1 MAKNPLDE
9 AQILFRRKAW
19 GKLIQLLEPLEA
31 VYRDNLRFLY
41 ILGTAYLHA
50 EDIGAAFSCYRRG
63 RQIDFRN
70 VPIMTGLSAVL
81 IRRGESDKAVQLY
94 IEILERDSR
103 NRLARRGLDYLRKN
117 EPDIDEI
124 NPRRNKRLKK
134 LVYPQPDWQPV
145 RLFSIIGLV
154 VVTFILLLYWPSLR
168 TLLTERSDTRPE
180 IDAIQ
185 LSELERSAP
194 VGAEGSFKLILT
206 GPQAISAFEQA
217 KNLFNEFRDEAALV
231 EINRLLF
238 SNASSALK
246 TKAEI
251 LRRHVRI
258 PSFLTLPDRFDYKAV
273 AEAPFLYN
281 EVAVAWKGLPANT
294 VYSETTLTFDL
305 LVGYHQG
312 RQLDGIVK
320 VQVPFEFSILEAQ
333 ALEILGRI
341 RYIPEQQPSFFLEA
355 VAIHTLPLN

>member
-1 MAKNPLDE
+1 VAKNPLDE

-50 EDIGAAFSCYRRG
+50 EDIGAAFSCFRRG
-63 RQIDFRN
+63 RQIDFRS
-70 VPIMTGLSAVL
+70 VPIMSGLAAVL

-103 NRLARRGLDYLRKN
+103 NRLARRGLDYLRKT

-124 NPRRNKRLKK
+124 NPRRNNRLKK

-145 RLFSIIGLV
+145 RLISFISLIV
-154 VVTFILLLYWPSLR
+154 AVFILLVYLPDLS
-168 TLLTERSDTRPE
+168 TLLAARANTRPE

-185 LSELERSAP
+185 LTEQERAAP
-194 VGAEGSFKLILT
+194 VGTEGSFKLILT
-206 GPQAISAFEQA
+206 GPQTISAFEQA
-217 KNLFNEFRDEAALV
+217 KNLFNEFRDEAALI

-246 TKAEI
+246 AKAEI
-251 LRRHVRI
+251 LKRHVRP
-258 PSFLTLPDRFDYKAV
+258 PSFLTLPDRFDYKSV
-273 AEAPFLYN
+273 AEAPFLFN

-294 VYSETTLTFDL
+294 EYSETSLTFDL

-320 VQVPFEFSILEAQ
+320 VQVPFEFTILEAQ

-341 RYIPEQQPSFFLEA
+341 RYIPEQTPSFYLEA
-355 VAIHTLPLN
+355 AAIHMLPLN